1 MVAGAC
7 SPVDRMC
14 VTPKPAI
21 ATLFMAGHHSKTDS
35 IGLQYQSE
43 CCCEQ
48 EDHHKHPATLSKHPT
63 QKLGFRESL
72 GIAR

>member
-1 MVAGAC
+1 MVAGTC
-7 SPVDRMC
+7 SPVEQMY

-21 ATLFMAGHHSKTDS
+21 ATLFMAENHNKTDS

-48 EDHHKHPATLSKHPT
+48 EEPSQT
-63 QKLGFRESL
+63 
-72 GIAR
+72 

>member
-7 SPVDRMC
+7 SPVDRMY

-21 ATLFMAGHHSKTDS
+21 PTFFMAKNYSKTIT

-48 EDHHKHPATLSKHPT
+48 EEPSQT
-63 QKLGFRESL
+63 
-72 GIAR
+72 

>member
-7 SPVDRMC
+7 SPVDRMY

-21 ATLFMAGHHSKTDS
+21 ATLFIMAGNHSKTDS

-43 CCCEQ
+43 CCCQQ
-48 EDHHKHPATLSKHPT
+48 EEPSQT
-63 QKLGFRESL
+63 
-72 GIAR
+72 